1 MEDNLPNKGEALGE
15 ALGKQNEA
23 CGLACFWLRVTRYYK
38 KEMSS
43 EVIVQFSS
51 LSKREKREF
60 RTFRHCR
67 MQVILIYKL

>member
-1 MEDNLPNKGEALGE
+1 MEDNLPNKGVALGE

-23 CGLACFWLRVTRYYK
+23 CGLACSWLHVTRYYK

-51 LSKREKREF
+51 MNKREKREF

-67 MQVILIYKL
+67 MQMILIYKL